1 MFQAPIST
9 PTASKMKIG
18 LAMEESAVCEDLTMD
33 SQGCPFLRMT
43 KEATMTLRINAT
55 CIGPSTAEDPNRET
69 DPAISTMRVI
79 SGTIASIYDGSLVL
93 FDVIDRS
100 AISFVFRHS

>member
-1 MFQAPIST
+1 
-9 PTASKMKIG
+9 
-18 LAMEESAVCEDLTMD
+18 
-33 SQGCPFLRMT
+33 
-43 KEATMTLRINAT
+43 MTLRINAT

-93 FDVIDRS
+93 FDVIGCS
-100 AISFVFRHS
+100 AISFVFQHSTVSWGSEDSAHQVACWLSSIAHPSGSSLRPTPCIVGQPPAAG